1 MTTESFSHQSVLR
14 LPRNWVY
21 ACLLDADVLKRC
33 FDDCDQFELDKDFRF
48 RIDARYKLGPFSRRF
63 KGTIMV
69 VEGITDEYLKFRRGS
84 YKAYEGP
91 GAFSG
96 IVRLTDHEQG
106 TLLDINMDLEI
117 SPLLRPILQF
127 FTGSGSSSMIRSFIE
142 RFEQVVQE
150 KIRIQKQIASKS

>member
-1 MTTESFSHQSVLR
+1 
-14 LPRNWVY
+14 
-21 ACLLDADVLKRC
+21 
-33 FDDCDQFELDKDFRF
+33 
-48 RIDARYKLGPFSRRF
+48 
-63 KGTIMV
+63 MV

-96 IVRLTDHEQG
+96 IVRLTDHEQAHCS
-106 TLLDINMDLEI
+106 I
-117 SPLLRPILQF
+117 STWIWKFPRSSGLSCSS